1 MPEPK
6 ERVKQDSSCRLF
18 SGLER
23 AAELVPRYCEI
34 SQVAIQVEDSSSA
47 RAVFD
52 GGKERK
58 RGRKATGSSKTEKA
72 HNPTLV
78 VVYKR
83 GSEACMF

>member
-52 GGKERK
+52 GRKQRKEKRK
-58 RGRKATGSSKTEKA
+58 EGNRLIKDREGTQSNFGGGVQE
-72 HNPTLV
+72 
-78 VVYKR
+78 
-83 GSEACMF
+83 GQ